1 MSAQERESG
10 GAAGEA
16 DASRLRETL
25 APDVADVAANMRWLR
40 DREQLKMLYQRY
52 AFGVDSRNF
61 EIVRSV
67 FHPDCRVSGTLE
79 EGALDPYLEGIEEGL
94 QQWEATMH
102 FMGNQY
108 VEIDGDRGHVETW
121 VVGYHMEAEGSPID
135 HVILGLRYQDDV
147 VRVADD
153 WKIIRRNTVKQ
164 WHTGPFPRPT
174 LGPPSYPRR

>member
-1 MSAQERESG
+1 
-10 GAAGEA
+10 
-16 DASRLRETL
+16 
-25 APDVADVAANMRWLR
+25 MRWLR

-108 VEIDGDRGHVETW
+108 VEIDGDRAHATSDVQASHMIDGERVVLAGWYDTDLRREGGRWRIARSQLNVTW
-121 VVGYHMEAEGSPID
+121 TA
-135 HVILGLRYQDDV
+135 
-147 VRVADD
+147 
-153 WKIIRRNTVKQ
+153 
-164 WHTGPFPRPT
+164 
-174 LGPPSYPRR
+174 GPPELYQRASERFAESQEQD